1 MAITAPHMQQ
11 RYTGY
16 DFGQN
21 TARNLLDAV
30 RMKNE
35 KEATDRRLN
44 IAETQAG
51 NMQELFKQ
59 DQATRSAINQALKGQ
74 AKTRQSQEEK
84 KKTMAESGSGG
95 TIPYRFAQWL
105 VDQTPFTYTPRRGW
119 QAESKEARI
128 NRETGEAMDYTPTID
143 DFQDPNIDLQSIY
156 PYLHNR
162 ENLLQQLKMQ
172 GQQPAHTQQLNY
184 NPATG
189 TYE

>member
-84 KKTMAESGSGG
+84 KKRMAESGSGG
-95 TIPYRFAQWL
+95 TLPYRFAQWL

-128 NRETGEAMDYTPTID
+128 NRETGEAMDYRPTID
-143 DFQDPNIDLQSIY
+143 DFQDPNIDLRSIY
-156 PYLHNR
+156 PYMFGR
-162 ENLLQQLKMQ
+162 ENLLQQLMMQ
-172 GQQPAHTQQLNY
+172 AQDPAYTQQLNL
-184 NPATG
+184 NPTTG
-189 TYE
+189 RYE

>member
-84 KKTMAESGSGG
+84 KKRMAESGSGG

-128 NRETGEAMDYTPTID
+128 NRETGEAMDYRPTID
-143 DFQDPNIDLQSIY
+143 DFQDPNIDLRSIY
-156 PYLHNR
+156 PYMFGR
-162 ENLLQQLKMQ
+162 ENLLQQLMMQ
-172 GQQPAHTQQLNY
+172 AQDPAYTQQLNL
-184 NPATG
+184 NPTTG
-189 TYE
+189 RYE